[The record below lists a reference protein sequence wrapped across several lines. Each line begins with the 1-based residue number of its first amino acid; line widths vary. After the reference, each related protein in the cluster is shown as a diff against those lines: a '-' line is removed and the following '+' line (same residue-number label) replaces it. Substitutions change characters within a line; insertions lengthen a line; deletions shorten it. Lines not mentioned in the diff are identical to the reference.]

1 MADRKKIWLIV
12 NPISG
17 TRHSTDIGAVARKTL
32 DARQFDITVRQTEYR
47 GHGAEIAAEA
57 VREGINIVAAVGGDG
72 TVNEVASQLVGTD
85 TALAII
91 PHGSGN
97 GLAYHLEIP
106 INVRKALRVI
116 SDLRIEK
123 LDVGYINDKPF
134 FSIAGVGFDAKV
146 AYDFDLDPKRG
157 FATYFKH
164 ILKNYFH
171 YDPCDYHI
179 EYDGNI
185 LHTQAF
191 FITFANSSQW
201 GYNVRIAPMASLHDG
216 KVNVCIVKRPDM
228 FLKLL
233 NVDLPK
239 LLTNNIEK
247 SDIVQYIECQNLRLL
262 SEDKTPIYLHIDGDT
277 AGTVEEVSLT
287 IRREVLNA
295 VVPLGLE

>member
-1 MADRKKIWLIV
+1 MRGARERDDVADVGHAGDEQQQALETE
-12 NPISG
+12 PESG
-17 TRHSTDIGAVARKTL
+17 
-32 DARQFDITVRQTEYR
+32 VR
-47 GHGAEIAAEA
+47 G
-57 VREGINIVAAVGGDG
+57 G
-72 TVNEVASQLVGTD
+72 TVFA
-85 TALAII
+85 
-91 PHGSGN
+91 
-97 GLAYHLEIP
+97 GLQVP
-106 INVRKALRVI
+106 P
-116 SDLRIEK
+116 
-123 LDVGYINDKPF
+123 DVGYINDKPF

-179 EYDGNI
+179 EYDGNL

-287 IRREVLNA
+287 IQREAMKA
-295 VVPLGLE
+295 VVPLGLK